1 MADENTPVTY
11 RKSAT
16 PGVPPSTKS
25 QLRLEQLRVC
35 PLGRLVMQ
43 IGEIDLEIKEIKES
57 PKPSRMVI
65 ATLMGIKFNVLKALL
80 PYAYATVPVE
90 SNTGGGNTHVPVII
104 TLDTSEIMREEE
116 DLVNKINDT
125 LEEVRQEF
133 PSYQSPDNTPSAI
146 DKYRMTIGYK

>member
-1 MADENTPVTY
+1 MSDTVTPVAY

-16 PGVPPSTKS
+16 PGTPPSTKS

-43 IGEIDLEIKEIKES
+43 IGEIDMEIQEIKLS

-90 SNTGGGNTHVPVII
+90 SSNNGASSHVPVII

-116 DLVNKINDT
+116 ELVDRINET
-125 LEEVRQEF
+125 LGEVRQEF
-133 PSYQSPDNTPSAI
+133 PSFDAPNNTPSTV
-146 DKYRMTIGYK
+146 DKYRMTIGSK